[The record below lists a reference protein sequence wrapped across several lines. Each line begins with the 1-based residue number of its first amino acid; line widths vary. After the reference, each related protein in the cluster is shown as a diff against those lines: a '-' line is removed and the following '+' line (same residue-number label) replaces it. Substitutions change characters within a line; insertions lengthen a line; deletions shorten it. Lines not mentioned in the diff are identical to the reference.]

1 MDIVESARRL
11 YNRIYYHRVRKLK
24 RKVNV
29 ITENL
34 CIVKIE
40 TGKFYVYL

>member
-1 MDIVESARRL
+1 MNILESAKKI

-40 TGKFYVYL
+40 TGKFYVDL